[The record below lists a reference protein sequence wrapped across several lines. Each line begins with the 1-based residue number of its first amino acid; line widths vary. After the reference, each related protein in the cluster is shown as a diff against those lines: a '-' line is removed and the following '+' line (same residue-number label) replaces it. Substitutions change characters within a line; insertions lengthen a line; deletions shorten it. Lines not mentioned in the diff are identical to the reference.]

1 MGNLF
6 KVISNKMS
14 KPGFHP
20 DLLPQ
25 VQSCSR
31 SPKAASAL
39 PCSLFESKDATL
51 AHPTAEIMF
60 FFIIPIRNS
69 PLGPLETV
77 ICMKGWR
84 SGEGIVPAPES
95 RIFCPLELCT
105 RQTGRTCQ
113 PKSGPASTISPG
125 VQGLSLFHKLL
136 QRTPLIKG
144 RHGPPWTRSVSSPV
158 AHSPTPVP

>member
-25 VQSCSR
+25 VQSCSH

-39 PCSLFESKDATL
+39 LCSVFESKNATL

-60 FFIIPIRNS
+60 FFIIPIRNG

-84 SGEGIVPAPES
+84 PGEGIVPAPKS
-95 RIFCPLELCT
+95 RDVLPRGTVHQPNREDMPAQVWPCFYHFPRCP
-105 RQTGRTCQ
+105 R
-113 PKSGPASTISPG
+113 A
-125 VQGLSLFHKLL
+125 
-136 QRTPLIKG
+136 
-144 RHGPPWTRSVSSPV
+144 
-158 AHSPTPVP
+158 